1 MQEDL
6 LRKLQRDIE
15 LFRKDFDNAMQRFE
29 ERFDRLS
36 EDLEKMDKYLT
47 DEVRPNT
54 STWNKTSDSV
64 SKVVWLIV
72 STVLVALLA
81 VIGLR

>member
-36 EDLEKMDKYLT
+36 EDLKQIDNYLT

-72 STVLVALLA
+72 STVIVALLA